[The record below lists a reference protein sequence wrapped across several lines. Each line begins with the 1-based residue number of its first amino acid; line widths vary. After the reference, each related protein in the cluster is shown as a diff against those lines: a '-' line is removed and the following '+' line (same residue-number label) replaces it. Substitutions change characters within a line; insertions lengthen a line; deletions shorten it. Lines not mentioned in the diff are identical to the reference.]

1 MHFLT
6 IPYFSI
12 LKLSYYREFS
22 FRTQKMWQHHA
33 KKRQTN
39 LPCRNRSICSGGC
52 SISVKNYLTA
62 FKVCRGRE
70 LIGSRPP
77 FPSIKSNYLTSI
89 FVHSHDKIQSC
100 RPNESASSRLCK
112 TACTGQWIVFCS
124 KKPIK
129 HIVFV
134 LIGRQN
140 IVWKVKQNGFTCYS
154 VLLDRYYK

>member
-52 SISVKNYLTA
+52 SIS
-62 FKVCRGRE
+62 E
-70 LIGSRPP
+70 LPCKD
-77 FPSIKSNYLTSI
+77 IKSF